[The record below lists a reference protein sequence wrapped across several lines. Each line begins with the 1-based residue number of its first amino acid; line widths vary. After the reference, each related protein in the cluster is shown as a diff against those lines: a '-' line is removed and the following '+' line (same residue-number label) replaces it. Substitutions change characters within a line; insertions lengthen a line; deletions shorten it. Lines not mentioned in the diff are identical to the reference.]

1 MAPTATTK
9 KRKAN
14 HSTVTTEESES
25 TATVDEGAVFPGSSS
40 GCSTPKAERFRIP
53 ELCDCPPAPKRRRR
67 LAIHGGF
74 GRRRR
79 PIKFFTPPDL
89 ELFFHAAI
97 HNVSV

>member
-14 HSTVTTEESES
+14 HTVTTEESES
-25 TATVDEGAVFPGSSS
+25 TATGDEGAVFPSSSS

-53 ELCDCPPAPKRRRR
+53 ELRHCPPAPKRRRR
-67 LAIHGGF
+67 LAIHGGLE
-74 GRRRR
+74 RRRL

-89 ELFFHAAI
+89 ELFFYAAI

>member
-25 TATVDEGAVFPGSSS
+25 TATGDEGAVFPDSSS
-40 GCSTPKAERFRIP
+40 GCSKPKAKRFRIP
-53 ELCDCPPAPKRRRR
+53 ELRHCPPAPKRKRR
-67 LAIHGGF
+67 LAIHGGLA
-74 GRRRR
+74 RLQR

-89 ELFFHAAI
+89 ELFFYAAS